1 MVFGWL
7 LAFLL
12 FLGIELV
19 TVNLVSI
26 WFAIGAFVSM
36 ILAYFT
42 DNFYIQMIVFI
53 VVSVVILLITK
64 PLAKKFKK
72 TSFVPT
78 NSDMV
83 IGKIGEVTKEITSDN
98 YGEVKVFGNYWTAC
112 SKKKIAVGEKVK
124 VINIEG
130 VKLIVEKE
138 DK

>member
-64 PLAKKFKK
+64 LLAKKLKK

-112 SKKKIAVGEKVK
+112 SKKKISVGEKVK

>member
-42 DNFYIQMIVFI
+42 DNFYIQMQHNKVLRQ
-53 VVSVVILLITK
+53 LLQMENSIK
-64 PLAKKFKK
+64 IRPL
-72 TSFVPT
+72 
-78 NSDMV
+78 
-83 IGKIGEVTKEITSDN
+83 
-98 YGEVKVFGNYWTAC
+98 
-112 SKKKIAVGEKVK
+112 
-124 VINIEG
+124 
-130 VKLIVEKE
+130 
-138 DK
+138 